1 MKNALIGFLALSAV
15 STASAASVGAYFG
28 TDATGVYYQTD
39 RTATSNLRY
48 GANVYNL
55 FRGGTLSLGG
65 EVAYLNNL
73 NVPTIAAGLD
83 PYYGL
88 GLGASISIGANLG
101 VAAYPHGLLGLRYNV
116 SGPFTVFGE
125 VNAGPTLALGT
136 GNLGLGFGFGARLGL
151 DYQLR

>member
-1 MKNALIGFLALSAV
+1 MKNTLLGFLALSAV
-15 STASAASVGAYFG
+15 SSASAASVGAYFG

-65 EVAYLNNL
+65 EVASLNRISGQSL
-73 NVPTIAAGLD
+73 GGLD

-88 GLGASISIGANLG
+88 GLGASLSIGANLG
-101 VAAYPHGLLGLRYNV
+101 VAVYPHGLLGLRYNV

-125 VNAGPTLALGT
+125 INAGPTLALGT
-136 GNLGLGFGFGARLGL
+136 GNFGLGLGFGARLGL